1 MTTFDYQAAL
11 KEQPESEVAK
21 YLAEQHGVDRDA
33 YLKDGHSDADFIN
46 EYGPREFPEDQAN
59 DTQYNKTGAATLGA
73 IAGASPTLLRT
84 AKGVVQG
91 AAHGFLNRAPQ
102 APTFTPPSAPPVG
115 GLPTSSV
122 QVMSPE
128 TGEAVHGGQTWV
140 KKLTGVDLPGA
151 QMEKSAL
158 DKAKEM
164 SSVVGRGG
172 ELAGGEITSSG
183 IMLPPARTT
192 AEQAAAEKA
201 ALREAQLSEMGQAA
215 ARKYLAEKAG
225 TIAAGPSVGQR
236 VLQAGQNV
244 LESPGV
250 SQTLKVAGPIAG
262 LASAAEQY
270 EDMRERMHHGDWRRG
285 IVSGLGALG
294 SGVATVPFFP
304 PQVRAIGA
312 GVGLA
317 APGINYLADKVVD
330 RSGYARGGL
339 IYLK

>member
-1 MTTFDYQAAL
+1 
-11 KEQPESEVAK
+11 
-21 YLAEQHGVDRDA
+21 
-33 YLKDGHSDADFIN
+33 
-46 EYGPREFPEDQAN
+46 
-59 DTQYNKTGAATLGA
+59 
-73 IAGASPTLLRT
+73 
-84 AKGVVQG
+84 
-91 AAHGFLNRAPQ
+91 
-102 APTFTPPSAPPVG
+102 
-115 GLPTSSV
+115 
-122 QVMSPE
+122 
-128 TGEAVHGGQTWV
+128 
-140 KKLTGVDLPGA
+140 
-151 QMEKSAL
+151 
-158 DKAKEM
+158 M